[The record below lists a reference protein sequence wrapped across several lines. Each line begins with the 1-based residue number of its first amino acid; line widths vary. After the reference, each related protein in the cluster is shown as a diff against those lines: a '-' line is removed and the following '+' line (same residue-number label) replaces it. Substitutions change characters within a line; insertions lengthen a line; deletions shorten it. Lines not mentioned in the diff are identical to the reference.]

1 MLRLSFSVKVHI
13 YEDSFS
19 ESNKLSRINV
29 TVDLWE
35 GAISRVNDMLLTE
48 VGSISIE
55 SVCDEDWDVVGPCIS
70 RCRR

>member
-1 MLRLSFSVKVHI
+1 MLRLSLSVKVHV

-48 VGSISIE
+48 FGSITIE
-55 SVCDEDWDVVGPCIS
+55 SVCDEDGDVIAPCIS